1 MKTALRNLALT
12 SLLVSGV
19 ANAELNYSYVEG
31 GLGVLSPSGQTYVG
45 PDVRG
50 SFAVTDDIFVYGGLR
65 FLTDDT
71 DYTNWHLG
79 AGYRFA
85 IDEQTD
91 VWAGANL
98 EYQEFKVK
106 KECETI
112 PFFGTQCWGGSIDD
126 TAIAI
131 RGGVR
136 HQLNQD
142 IEVGGTA
149 RLVTG
154 DFDYFGINGHVR
166 YKLMDNLSAK
176 GELDIQDGDLGIF
189 AGVTYFF

>member
-98 EYQEFKVK
+98 EYQEIKAKHCFW
-106 KECETI
+106 
-112 PFFGTQCWGGSIDD
+112 GTCGTAKADD